1 MLEDNNFWERV
12 ETIMAE
18 VAIIKL
24 AVRWEE
30 CEHWSS
36 TNGETCFPHKVNQ
49 APLAYTI
56 SQKKTS
62 WNNKTTWGLPLH
74 SLMGKDPTER
84 RELLWP
90 SPILLW
96 PFSCCPP
103 RIPSLFWY
111 LISTP
116 NSNPA
121 PPASDRSKTWLYL
134 DYSSTF
140 FFLQKTFPLLCLRH
154 EGFVFSLS
162 NPQSSLL
169 LHLWRLGWKSWNS
182 SHFVTGHIGHQ
193 ISVPYGA
200 GRRSVM
206 EHCGFPSSARQTSL
220 PAVLAL
226 CIYRLISKDG
236 TGSWP

>member
-1 MLEDNNFWERV
+1 MFEDKNFWERV

-140 FFLQKTFPLLCLRH
+140 FFFKRHFPSCASDMKDL
-154 EGFVFSLS
+154 FSLFRT
-162 NPQSSLL
+162 LRVL
-169 LHLWRLGWKSWNS
+169 
-182 SHFVTGHIGHQ
+182 FYC
-193 ISVPYGA
+193 ISGDLA
-200 GRRSVM
+200 GRV
-206 EHCGFPSSARQTSL
+206 ETPPILSL
-220 PAVLAL
+220 V
-226 CIYRLISKDG
+226 I
-236 TGSWP
+236 

>member
-140 FFLQKTFPLLCLRH
+140 FSWKDISPLVPQTWRICFLSFEPSEFSFIASLETWLEELKLLPFCHWSYRAPDIRAVWCRKTICHGTLRFPFLRT
-154 EGFVFSLS
+154 S
-162 NPQSSLL
+162 NQSA
-169 LHLWRLGWKSWNS
+169 S
-182 SHFVTGHIGHQ
+182 SF
-193 ISVPYGA
+193 
-200 GRRSVM
+200 
-206 EHCGFPSSARQTSL
+206 
-220 PAVLAL
+220 
-226 CIYRLISKDG
+226 G
-236 TGSWP
+236 TLYI